1 MRALVC
7 ALCVLALPGL
17 ASAKSTREL
26 PYGAER
32 VWPVLVRFL
41 RVDEKLKITE
51 KDEGAGYVLFEL
63 ADGKRTFHGAA
74 ELARITD
81 GAGRSAVRITLR
93 LEDRP
98 SYMEDGILDRLQ
110 VKVHDEL
117 GDPAPAPPSRPATPP
132 PASDAPPE
140 DRKQEGRP

>member
-1 MRALVC
+1 MRAAA
-7 ALCVLALPGL
+7 ALLAVAGIL
-17 ASAKSTREL
+17 ASPATAAARSAREL

-41 RVDEKLKITE
+41 RIDEKLKLIE

-81 GAGRSAVRITLR
+81 GTGRASVRVTVR

-98 SYMEDGILDRLQ
+98 SYMEDGILDRLA
-110 VKVHDEL
+110 VKVRDEL
-117 GDPAPAPPSRPATPP
+117 GDPAASPARPTAP
-132 PASDAPPE
+132 DAPP
-140 DRKQEGRP
+140 DDKKQEVRQ